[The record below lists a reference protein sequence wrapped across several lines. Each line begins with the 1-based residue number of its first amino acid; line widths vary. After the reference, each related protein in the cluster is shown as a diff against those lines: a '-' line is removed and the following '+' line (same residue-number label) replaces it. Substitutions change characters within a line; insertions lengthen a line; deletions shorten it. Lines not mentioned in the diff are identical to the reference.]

1 GLPVSVPR
9 TTSFTRSA
17 LESRHIDRDQIQY
30 GSMLTRAF
38 PSGRVVLSCVA
49 ALLSV
54 VIGRGQAEAV
64 SPDSPG
70 IRMLEEIQA
79 VITELAEQAKP
90 SVVNLFPITGASRPR
105 EGPGERTPN
114 ASGSGSG
121 LIVDSD
127 GHIVTNNHVIGD
139 ANEIEVRFSDK
150 TRLIAHVVGKDPDT
164 DLAVLKVTT
173 DRPLPSARFG
183 DSAGVKVG
191 QWVLA
196 VGNPFGLDRT
206 VTLGVVSGIGREN
219 INLSRYENFIQTD
232 ASINPGNSGGPLF
245 NLRGEVIGINTAIIN
260 FAQGIGFAIPSN
272 MAKQIIEQILA
283 KGKVVRGWLGVG
295 IQPLTPELGK
305 KFGVAEGEGV
315 LVNEVFEKD
324 PAALAGIKPGD
335 VIVRIDG
342 AVVDSPNKLSRLI
355 ATLTPGATS
364 KIEVVRD
371 LKHVTV
377 DVPLTERRELA
388 ISTSIS
394 QQEEK
399 VDVKLGLDVQE
410 VTAALAERFKLRDSK
425 GVLIAKVEPNSRA
438 QAEGLREGDLIKE
451 VNRME
456 VSSVG
461 EFTSALVRSSRVDTL
476 LLRVLR
482 ETRAFYVVLKLSD

>member
-1 GLPVSVPR
+1 M
-9 TTSFTRSA
+9 TSR
-17 LESRHIDRDQIQY
+17 
-30 GSMLTRAF
+30 RA
-38 PSGRVVLSCVA
+38 PVLSSVS
-49 ALLSV
+49 LLILVLLASISFV
-54 VIGRGQAEAV
+54 PPVDAV
-64 SPDSPG
+64 SADSPG
-70 IRMLEEIQA
+70 IRMLEEIQT

-90 SVVNLFPITGASRPR
+90 SVVNLFPITTAGKLRDIS
-105 EGPGERTPN
+105 GDRTPN

-139 ANEIEVRFSDK
+139 AMELEVRFSDK
-150 TRLIAHVVGKDPDT
+150 TKLIAQVIGKDPDT
-164 DLAVLKVTT
+164 DLALLKVSA
-173 DRPLPSARFG
+173 DRPLPYAPFG
-183 DSAGVKVG
+183 DSSGVKVG

-219 INLSRYENFIQTD
+219 MNLSRYENFIQTD

-272 MAKQIIEQILA
+272 MAKSVIEQLLA

-295 IQPLTPELGK
+295 IQPLTADLAK
-305 KFGVAEGEGV
+305 KFGVSEGEGV

-324 PAALAGIKPGD
+324 PAAVAGIQPGD

-342 AVVDSPNKLSRLI
+342 AIVDSPNKLSRLI
-355 ATLTPGATS
+355 GTLPPGAS
-364 KIEVVRD
+364 AKIDVIRD
-371 LKHVTV
+371 LKYVTLTIL
-377 DVPLTERRELA
+377 LTERR
-388 ISTSIS
+388 
-394 QQEEK
+394 
-399 VDVKLGLDVQE
+399 DVAVVPTAPHARAEIKLGIEVQE
-410 VTAALAERFKLRDSK
+410 LTPSLAEKFKLREPK
-425 GVLIAKVEPNSRA
+425 GIVIVRVEPHSLA

-451 VNRME
+451 VNRAE
-456 VSSVG
+456 TSSLADY
-461 EFTSALVRSSRVDTL
+461 SAAISRSRRGDTI

-482 ETRAFYVVLKLSD
+482 ENRAFYVVLKTSD

>member
-1 GLPVSVPR
+1 M
-9 TTSFTRSA
+9 SA
-17 LESRHIDRDQIQY
+17 
-30 GSMLTRAF
+30 TVF
-38 PSGRVVLSCVA
+38 PSSRALLCFVAILFSSVIEGGRVEALSA
-49 ALLSV
+49 
-54 VIGRGQAEAV
+54 
-64 SPDSPG
+64 DSPG
-70 IRMLEEIQA
+70 IRMLEEIQT
-79 VITELAEQAKP
+79 VITELAEQTKP
-90 SVVNLFPITGASRPR
+90 SVVNLFPVSGAARLR
-105 EGPGERTPN
+105 EGPGERAPN
-114 ASGSGSG
+114 ATGSGSG
-121 LIVDSD
+121 LIVDRE

-139 ANEIEVRFSDK
+139 ATEIEVRFSDK
-150 TRLIAHVVGKDPDT
+150 TKLIAHVIGKDPDT

-173 DRPLPSARFG
+173 DRPLSSARFG
-183 DSAGVKVG
+183 DSSSVKVG

-272 MAKQIIEQILA
+272 MAKQVIEQLLA

-295 IQPLTPELGK
+295 IQPLTAELAK
-305 KFGVAEGEGV
+305 KFGVTEGEGV

-364 KIEVVRD
+364 KIEIVRD
-371 LKHVTV
+371 LKHVTM
-377 DVPLTERRELA
+377 DVPLTERRDTTIVA
-388 ISTSIS
+388 SVS

-399 VDVKLGLDVQE
+399 LGVRLGLDLQD
-410 VTAALAERFKLRDSK
+410 VTAALADRFKLRESK
-425 GVLIAKVEPNSRA
+425 GVLITKVEPNSLA

-451 VNRME
+451 VNRMD

-461 EFTSALVRSSRVDTL
+461 EFTSAMARSKRGDTV

-482 ETRAFYVVLKLSD
+482 ENRAFYVVLKSSD